1 MVIYKTTNLINS
13 KYYIGKDE
21 KNNPDYLGS
30 GLLLNRAIK
39 KHGRENFKKEILET
53 CTNRTELNE
62 KEIYWIEKPK
72 AIENGYN
79 IALGGAG
86 GDTYTNN
93 PNLEIIIEKLSGK
106 NNHFYGK
113 KHKDES
119 KVKIGDSKLG
129 KQSWNSGK
137 TGVYSEETKI
147 KMSKAR
153 LAMTGESSSNFI
165 NIDKTELIDIL
176 LIKSQKDTA
185 KYFDVSLSCIQRKL
199 KDFKI
204 DYDEIKKQ
212 RVQKVIVSAHYY
224 EISDELFD
232 EILRKRET
240 NKQSFKEL
248 SIEFK
253 IGINKL
259 RQEFIKRNVS
269 IIKIK

>member
-62 KEIYWIEKPK
+62 KEIYWIEKLK
-72 AIENGYN
+72 AIV
-79 IALGGAG
+79 
-86 GDTYTNN
+86 
-93 PNLEIIIEKLSGK
+93 SGK